1 MKKIFFIATILLTM
15 MLSARDFTIAQTK
28 HVQFK
33 GIPVD
38 GTLSSFVNKLKTQ
51 GFEYL
56 ASQDGIALLTGKFAG
71 YPSCDIYVVS
81 TNNTVWKVVV
91 EFPEQKTL
99 TDVMNR
105 YDEFKQSFKLKY
117 NVEPQV
123 LEELAEGYKSEQ
135 IAYLGFKNKAS
146 KWYSLF
152 EIPGGTVVIEIQ
164 SSSNSYGNLQ
174 LRLDY
179 YDEMNSVIRDSAT
192 MDDI

>member
-123 LEELAEGYKSEQ
+123 LEELAEGYK
-135 IAYLGFKNKAS
+135 NKAS

-152 EIPGGTVVIEIQ
+152 EIPGGTVVLEIQ